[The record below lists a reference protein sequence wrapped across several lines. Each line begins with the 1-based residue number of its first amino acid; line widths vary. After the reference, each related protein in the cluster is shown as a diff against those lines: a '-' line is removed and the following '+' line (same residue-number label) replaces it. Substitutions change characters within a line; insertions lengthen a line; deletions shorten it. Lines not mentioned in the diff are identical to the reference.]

1 FCYRVMK
8 LLLLLLAACAAADRV
23 LVLVDNMSIRES
35 HSIFFKSITDR
46 GHSVIFKNADES
58 SLQLIKFGEL
68 QFENLILFAPSAD
81 EFGGTITAAEIAR
94 FVDQGGNVLLAGA
107 GSNVG
112 AAVRDVAADNGFEF
126 ADQLIDHVNYDSV
139 LDDGSHTTVVANGK
153 SQLMEAPLIVGD
165 RSKLAPIL
173 YSGGSLVASPNNR
186 LRLDVFKAF
195 STAYSHD
202 PSKPIKDY
210 PSAVGRQAV
219 LVSAV
224 QARNNA
230 RLVLTASLHLF
241 SNQFLSATVN
251 KEGDK
256 PTQSGNK
263 ALVDALAKWVLKETG
278 VLRVKSVQHHK
289 VGEKQPPR
297 EYTIME
303 EVDYKL
309 EVEELKDKKWVPFS
323 GKDVQLEFVRID
335 PFVRTTLNNKNGVLS
350 TRFKL
355 PDVYGVYKL
364 LVDYR
369 RVGYTHLLDVQQVS
383 VRPLWHTQY
392 ERFIRSAFPYY
403 ASSFSMMSSLVVFS
417 FVFLYHKSDPLVAH
431 TKKTN

>member
-1 FCYRVMK
+1 MK

-23 LVLVDNMSIRES
+23 LVLVDHMGIRES

-46 GHSVIFKNADES
+46 GHSITFKNADEG

-68 QFENLILFAPSAD
+68 QYENLIIFAPSAD

-112 AAVRDVAADNGFEF
+112 SAVRDVAADNGFEF
-126 ADQLIDHVNYDSV
+126 ADQLIDHVNYDSI
-139 LDDGSHTTVVANGK
+139 LDDGSHTTIVA
-153 SQLMEAPLIVGD
+153 SPLAQLLNAPMINGD
-165 RSKLAPIL
+165 RSKLGPIL
-173 YSGGSLVASPNNR
+173 YSGGALVASPNNR
-186 LRLDVFKAF
+186 LRLDVFKAP
-195 STAYSHD
+195 STAYAHD

-210 PSAVGRQAV
+210 PAAVGRQAV

-230 RLVLTASLHLF
+230 RLVLSASLDLF
-241 SNQFLSATVN
+241 SNAFITATVN
-251 KEGDK
+251 KEGEK
-256 PTQSGNK
+256 PSPSGNK
-263 ALVDALAKWVLKETG
+263 AYVEALSKWVLKETG
-278 VLRVKSVQHHK
+278 VLRVKSVEHHK

-297 EYTIME
+297 EYTITE
-303 EVDYKL
+303 DVDYKL
-309 EVEELKDKKWVPFS
+309 EVEELKDGKWVAFD

-335 PFVRTTLNNKNGVLS
+335 PFVRTTLKNKNGVLS

-355 PDVYGVYKL
+355 PDVYGVYKF

-369 RVGYTHLLDVQQVS
+369 RVGYTHLLDIQQVS

-403 ASSFSMMSSLVVFS
+403 ASSFSMMGSLVIFS
-417 FVFLYHKSDPLVAH
+417 FVFLYHKNDPVVAQ
-431 TKKTN
+431 TKKNN